1 MAIVKEK
8 FNKLLIDRVVT
19 ASSRIEGINFKRAK
33 ANKAVIIKL
42 KKYGRGFSI

>member
-1 MAIVKEK
+1 MVVLKEK
-8 FNKLLIDRVVT
+8 FGKEAIDRVVT
-19 ASSRIEGINFKRAK
+19 ASYRIEGISFKRAR